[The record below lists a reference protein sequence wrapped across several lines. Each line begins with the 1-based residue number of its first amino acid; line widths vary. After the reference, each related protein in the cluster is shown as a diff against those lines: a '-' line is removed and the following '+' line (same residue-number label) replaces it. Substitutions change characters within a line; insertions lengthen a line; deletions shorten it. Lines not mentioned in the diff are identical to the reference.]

1 MTRRADPQ
9 WNAPLLN
16 SDSFAVTVDVSPSTR
31 EGTPMPDLYTS
42 EHEDFRKTARTF
54 FEREVTPHHDQWEKD
69 GIVPRELWLKAGK
82 AGLLCFDVPEEYG
95 GPGVDDFRY
104 NVILSEEQ
112 ARAGANGPGFSVHSD
127 IIVPYLTSIGTD
139 EQKQRWLP
147 GAVSGEI
154 ITAIAMTEP
163 GAGSDL
169 QGIRTTAVDHGDHY
183 LLNGSKTFISNGINA
198 DLVIVVARTDPEAGH
213 KGISLLV
220 VERGMKGFERGR
232 NLDKIGLHA
241 QDTAELFFDNVE
253 VPKANLLGEEGSGF
267 ISLMMNL
274 PQERISI
281 AAMAVAAIEHVLD
294 LSLAYAKERQAFGRP
309 IGSFQHNRFV
319 LAEMATHAHIARVFI
334 NDCIL
339 KLNAGEVDPAL
350 ASMAKWWTT
359 ELQKQVVD
367 AGVQLHGGYGY
378 MMEYPIAKAFTDSR
392 IQTIYG
398 GTTEIQKE
406 IIGRSLG
413 V

>member
-1 MTRRADPQ
+1 MPER
-9 WNAPLLN
+9 
-16 SDSFAVTVDVSPSTR
+16 PSIY
-31 EGTPMPDLYTS
+31 EQ
-42 EHEDFRKTARTF
+42 EHEDFRRTVRAF
-54 FEREVTPHHDQWEKD
+54 CEKEVVPHHDQWEKD
-69 GIVPRELWLKAGK
+69 GQVSREVWLQAGA
-82 AGLLCFDVPEEYG
+82 AGLLCFDVDEEYG
-95 GPGVDDFRY
+95 GAGVRDFRY
-104 NVILSEEQ
+104 NTVVAEEM
-112 ARAGANGPGFSVHSD
+112 ARVGASGPGFPVHSD
-127 IIVPYLTSIGTD
+127 IIVPYISQLGTP

-147 GAVSGEI
+147 GLVSGEI
-154 ITAIAMTEP
+154 ISAIAMTEP

-169 QGIRTTAVDHGDHY
+169 QGIRTSAVDKGDHY
-183 LLNGSKTFISNGINA
+183 VVNGSKTFISNGILS
-198 DLVIVVARTDPEAGH
+198 DLVIVVCRTDPGAGH
-213 KGISLLV
+213 QGISLLV

-232 NLDKIGLHA
+232 NLDKVGMKA
-241 QDTAELFFDNVE
+241 QDTAELFFDNVA

-267 ISLMMNL
+267 VSLMTNL

-281 AAMAVAAIEHVLD
+281 AAMAVAAIEQVLD
-294 LSLAYAKERQAFGRP
+294 LSLAYAKERQAFGKP
-309 IGSFQHNRFV
+309 IGSFQHNRFL
-319 LAEMATHAHIARVFI
+319 LAEMATHAHIARVFV

-339 KLNAGEVDPAL
+339 KLNAGEVDTTL

-378 MMEYPIAKAFTDSR
+378 MLEYPIAKAFTDSR

-413 V
+413 L